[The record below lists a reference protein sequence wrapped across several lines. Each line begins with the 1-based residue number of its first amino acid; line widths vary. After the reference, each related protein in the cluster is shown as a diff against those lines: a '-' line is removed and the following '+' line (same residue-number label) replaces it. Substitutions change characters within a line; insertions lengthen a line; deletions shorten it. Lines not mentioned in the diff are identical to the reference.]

1 MLCEKQQ
8 SCVRGGNALGRDQ
21 GGWRRRSY
29 CRGGAGGRR
38 NPGNPSL
45 APAPALA
52 VPRSSGLHVMGGG
65 GATTLQADLMAAG
78 GLGRECH
85 VHTRSA
91 NWCPQVC
98 SGSFMC
104 LPLVS
109 LAVDVSAAS
118 HLASKTGIRKGFGG
132 HRQTPLLP
140 RGHPA
145 SLLLSPDYAASK
157 SINKFQLH
165 ST

>member
-1 MLCEKQQ
+1 MC
-8 SCVRGGNALGRDQ
+8 SWGNALGRDQ
-21 GGWRRRSY
+21 EGLEEESY

-38 NPGNPSL
+38 NPGNPSWRPPQPWQCH
-45 APAPALA
+45 APLGSVQWVGE
-52 VPRSSGLHVMGGG
+52 VPPLCKLTSWLLGV
-65 GATTLQADLMAAG
+65 
-78 GLGRECH
+78 GRECH
-85 VHTRSA
+85 AHTRSA

-104 LPLVS
+104 LPLVA

-132 HRQTPLLP
+132 HRQTPPLP
-140 RGHPA
+140 HGHPA